1 MRNME
6 EIASGLAALIALL
19 QPRLAPGKK
28 LQSLLAGAKKKI
40 DKSDFWCQDLKK
52 MVADLRKLIEPR
64 PAASEDLQFEA
75 RVESFC
81 SEVVAGIPAI
91 ADARKKAFWPALDE
105 EAKKSGLRFER
116 VGGKECLDV
125 FEVTA
130 DASKNVAS
138 LIYAQHVAASGILMQ
153 QAAVVKR
160 AKKLGDEIRSW
171 VDSARPEELGQQ
183 FDEAMLVSLARG
195 GKPMQG
201 DQKRVA
207 LPVLFREMQFVVQDR
222 AKPLTAETVQEYTMP
237 QFVVNLHTLVASEWN
252 VNSSRRF
259 DLEPAVI
266 ENAGNIA
273 KAVFIPDAID
283 AGYGEG
289 KWWQAL
295 RRQ

>member
-1 MRNME
+1 ME

>member
-1 MRNME
+1 
-6 EIASGLAALIALL
+6 
-19 QPRLAPGKK
+19 LAPGKK

>member
-1 MRNME
+1 
-6 EIASGLAALIALL
+6 
-19 QPRLAPGKK
+19 
-28 LQSLLAGAKKKI
+28 
-40 DKSDFWCQDLKK
+40 

-273 KAVFIPDAID
+273 TAVFIPDAID